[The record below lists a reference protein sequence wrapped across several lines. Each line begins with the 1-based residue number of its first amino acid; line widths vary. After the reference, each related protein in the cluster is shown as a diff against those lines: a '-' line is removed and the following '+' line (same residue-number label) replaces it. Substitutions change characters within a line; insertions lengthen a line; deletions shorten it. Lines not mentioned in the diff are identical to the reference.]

1 MSIEDRRGQLLD
13 NKDNR
18 WTTWLVQGRKA
29 QVNFKGSVLYFPKF
43 KILDREDVLR
53 LYLFVQP
60 SVICGNVYVSMSR
73 EQLEKLQ
80 TPNAINLIAEGNST
94 PHFDFSPFG
103 FVGGFFAPFAQF
115 QDEYFQ
121 DGLRLERAELE
132 GINFSGA
139 VLPSSFFNHS
149 SLKGANFQSA
159 MLRYSS
165 FLAANLQGAD
175 FRSANLEQTDCARA
189 NLRGANLQNA
199 SLIQSVLRCAE
210 LQGANL
216 QGANLL
222 GAQLNDAQF
231 ESADLRGATIEYLDA
246 HSANFKNADLRG
258 ASLEDANFTEAS
270 FEGADLRGASLL
282 GILDYEANFTE
293 AKYNSET
300 KADIDLSERGAI
312 YVD

>member
-1 MSIEDRRGQLLD
+1 MTIKDKRGQLLD
-13 NKDNR
+13 GDQ
-18 WTTWLVQGRKA
+18 WSWWLDEGRRA
-29 QVNFKGSVLYFPKF
+29 QANFKGSVLYFPELT
-43 KILDREDVLR
+43 ILDREDVLR
-53 LYLFVQP
+53 LYVFVQP
-60 SVICGNVYVSMSR
+60 SVVCGNVYVSMSR

-80 TPNAINLIAEGNST
+80 TPNAWNMIAGGNST

-103 FVGGFFAPFAQF
+103 FTGGFFAPFAQF
-115 QDEYFQ
+115 QDENLT
-121 DGLRLERAELE
+121 GAVLLRAELE

-139 VLPSSFFNHS
+139 MLPSSFFRQSN
-149 SLKGANFQSA
+149 LKGANFQSA
-159 MLRYSS
+159 TLRYSEIS
-165 FLAANLQGAD
+165 SANLQGAD
-175 FRSANLEQTDCARA
+175 LSRADLSQTSFLFSDM
-189 NLRGANLQNA
+189 RGANLQNA
-199 SLIQSVLRCAE
+199 DLIQSVLQSAE

-258 ASLEDANFTEAS
+258 ASLENTNVTEAS

-282 GILDYEANFTE
+282 GILDLDDKADFTG

-300 KADIDLSERGAI
+300 KADIDLSERGAV